1 MLVKGEKSFC
11 RNYFRNLHFLPW
23 TLGKFS
29 FFSRNPL
36 TKFAH
41 YKAIFWRKFLFYAI
55 LWWNSPFISTIVR
68 LNSFFHSASVWRI
81 SDSLFCDPL
90 INIAL
95 LPRSFHGFYF
105 ILWLIVEID
114 FFTAPFV
121 ENRDNL
127 VKQSGKFLILF
138 CDQMTK
144 FFTRF
149 QKPFDEICNSFSS
162 IVKCKIFIFYVYL

>member
-1 MLVKGEKSFC
+1 MSQLFSKSAFFTV
-11 RNYFRNLHFLPW
+11 NPW
-23 TLGKFS
+23 EIFVS
-29 FFSRNPL
+29 FRNPL
-36 TKFAH
+36 TKFVH
-41 YKAIFWRKFLFYAI
+41 YKAILWRKFLFYAI
-55 LWWNSPFISTIVR
+55 LWWNSPFISTIFR
-68 LNSFFHSASVWRI
+68 LNSFFHAIVWRI
-81 SDSLFCDPL
+81 SGSLFCDPL
-90 INIAL
+90 IKIAL

-105 ILWLIVEID
+105 ILWLIDKID

-149 QKPFDEICNSFSS
+149 RKPFDEICNSFSS
-162 IVKCKIFIFYVYL
+162 IVK